1 MLSNRQIDKLGEKLK
16 NEIDL
21 TSNEYQELLNWRNS
35 FSASLDYY
43 HLRLKD
49 KIEPDGILAI
59 AKRMKRIESIRLK
72 LKRFSTMRLSTLQ
85 DIAGLRVIL
94 KNKDN
99 LEKAFINIRNSESIH
114 KLKKLDDYH
123 HRPKDDGYRGIHIVY
138 QTPSSRMV
146 EIQFRTELEHILA
159 TAVEVYGTLK
169 KVSFKTG
176 KGEKEWREFF
186 KVLSSFFSI
195 IESQSPL
202 KEHER
207 FSKKQILS
215 KLKKYIK
222 QLKAI
227 ERLNAATNSIEIIVN
242 KRHKGRT
249 GKYALLELDYEKQTT
264 RIDIFTKAELSK
276 AIEEYTRKELSLK
289 EGSSKNIVLVN
300 IESVEEIQKTYPN
313 YFLDTKNLLKILSE
327 IVLSENVET
336 TFDLVTE

>member
-1 MLSNRQIDKLGEKLK
+1 
-16 NEIDL
+16 
-21 TSNEYQELLNWRNS
+21 
-35 FSASLDYY
+35 
-43 HLRLKD
+43 
-49 KIEPDGILAI
+49 
-59 AKRMKRIESIRLK
+59 
-72 LKRFSTMRLSTLQ
+72 MRLSTLQ

-146 EIQFRTELEHILA
+146 EIQFRTELEHIGA
-159 TAVEVYGTLK
+159 TAVEVYGTLQ

-249 GKYALLELDYEKQTT
+249 GKYALLELDYEKQITS
-264 RIDIFTKAELSK
+264 IDIFTKAELSK

-289 EGSSKNIVLVN
+289 EGSGKYRERGRNSK
-300 IESVEEIQKTYPN
+300 
-313 YFLDTKNLLKILSE
+313 DLSK
-327 IVLSENVET
+327 LFS
-336 TFDLVTE
+336 